1 MSTPPGAPSRRQALV
16 RALAG
21 ALAGLLV
28 VGGLVSCREAPERAD
43 GDPATGT
50 AVTDV
55 ADARGTRPNIVLLSS
70 DDQTDTELEHM
81 PLTRSLLAE
90 AGTEFTDAI
99 SPHPLCCP
107 ARAEILT
114 GEYAQNNGVRHNR
127 GAYGGYQ
134 AFARHNTEQ
143 NLAAWLH
150 DAGYR
155 TGFVGKTLNS
165 YTTGSRRMRGWDY
178 WSPTIADTYRYYGT
192 RFYDDGRPRTYD
204 GYVADVVRDQAV
216 DLVERWSAGDRP
228 FFVWASHVGPH
239 DATESDGT
247 WGPPVPAERHRG
259 LFSDVDLPSADDPS
273 FDEPDTS
280 DKPPAVRRGRDGVPV
295 RTEWYRDRLRSLQA
309 VDEANAAVIEALDRA
324 GELDDTV
331 VVYVSDNGFL
341 TGQHRIYGKNYPYEE
356 DLQVPFVLRGP
367 GVPGGTT
374 SAETATIVD
383 LAPTFLDLAGVL
395 GDVRS
400 AGHTDGESLLPALR
414 GGSLGAT
421 SLIQAG
427 TSGRR
432 ELRAFGWSF
441 RGVRTPRFT
450 WVRWWD
456 GAEELYDREL
466 DPFQESNLVGPDG
479 QVRDP
484 AYAAVREELERRY
497 RALRWCRGVAECERQ
512 DFGPEPA
519 PAS

>member
-1 MSTPPGAPSRRQALV
+1 M
-16 RALAG
+16 
-21 ALAGLLV
+21 
-28 VGGLVSCREAPERAD
+28 
-43 GDPATGT
+43 
-50 AVTDV
+50 
-55 ADARGTRPNIVLLSS
+55 
-70 DDQTDTELEHM
+70 
-81 PLTRSLLAE
+81 
-90 AGTEFTDAI
+90 
-99 SPHPLCCP
+99 
-107 ARAEILT
+107 
-114 GEYAQNNGVRHNR
+114 RHNR

-259 LFSDVDLPSADDPS
+259 LFSDVGLPSADDPS

-295 RTEWYRDRLRSLQA
+295 RTEWYRDGRAAQPAGRRRGQRGRHRGPRPRRGARRHRGRLRLRQRLPHRPA
-309 VDEANAAVIEALDRA
+309 PHLRQELPLRGGPPGPLRAARSGRA
-324 GELDDTV
+324 GRHDE
-331 VVYVSDNGFL
+331 
-341 TGQHRIYGKNYPYEE
+341 R
-356 DLQVPFVLRGP
+356 
-367 GVPGGTT
+367 
-374 SAETATIVD
+374 ETATIVD